1 MGLILK
7 FGLAP
12 IVFETHQLNK
22 VDLFY
27 LENFVKQFDIHC
39 DN

>member
-1 MGLILK
+1 MGLIRK

-27 LENFVKQFDIHC
+27 LENYIL
-39 DN
+39 